1 MFELILPTRHKID
14 NTQFTITMESSA
26 KSALARLAE
35 SEGMSLHKMVKA
47 ILMGYIQHKNN
58 SKQNI

>member
-1 MFELILPTRHKID
+1 MFELIIPTRHKID
-14 NTQFTITMESSA
+14 NTQFTITMESNV

-35 SEGMSLHKMVKA
+35 SEGMSLHKLVKA
-47 ILMGYIQHKNN
+47 ILMGYIEYKTN